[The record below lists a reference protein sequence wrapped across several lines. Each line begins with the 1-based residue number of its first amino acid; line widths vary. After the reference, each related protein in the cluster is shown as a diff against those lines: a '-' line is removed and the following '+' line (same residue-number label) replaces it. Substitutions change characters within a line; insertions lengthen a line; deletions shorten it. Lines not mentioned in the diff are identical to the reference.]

1 MNTINP
7 RQGSIENGIRVPNN
21 KNSMTDR
28 PTSSL
33 ESLTEKADNRRDIG
47 AILSQKDNAML
58 RESMDELAKVSL
70 NKFVDHMLA
79 NPMKYATGHTT
90 TEAFLFVINNTPE
103 NQREEIQRTFANR
116 INETTNLP
124 NQQFLQLLDEV
135 LDNRIH
141 EEYSKT
147 GVFSSIFHNE
157 KLEVFIN
164 TQDRKTFWPTHTL
177 DENDYT

>member
-7 RQGSIENGIRVPNN
+7 RQGSIENGIRVPSNN
-21 KNSMTDR
+21 NNMAAP

-33 ESLTEKADNRRDIG
+33 KSLTEKPDNKPGIG

-58 RESMDELAKVSL
+58 RESMYKLAEVSL

-79 NPMKYATGHTT
+79 NPLKYATGHTT

-124 NQQFLQLLDEV
+124 NQQFLQLLDKV
-135 LDNRIH
+135 LDSRIH
-141 EEYSKT
+141 EEHSKT

-157 KLEVFIN
+157 KSEVFIN
-164 TQDRKTFWPTHTL
+164 TQDRRTFWPTHIL